1 MKTKKNILFLIENG
15 LSSKTV
21 SSLSNNQF
29 RLLVEKFKKLKKSEN
44 KEAFTQKLT
53 TTYEIPTADLEKGTT
68 IPEVPG
74 KKMVI
79 QKTPTGIKATP
90 TEGEVREDEED
101 SVTSQNVFS
110 KDVSQDYTGQEAPHD
125 ETSMQDDGMGDDSG
139 ENRSMMGM
147 AESEINE
154 KFESKAQQGLF
165 WARCNKCSSKNC
177 KWCKMA
183 KEFSDST
190 SEKQYKKM
198 PEKKHPEKTVKYKK
212 KETKK
217 NLQKFLEEKISQIVD
232 ENIDA
237 KMSKKDLIE
246 TLKKKS
252 KSMIIRRPKKMTMF
266 SDEAPMELPIG
277 KLYSIGKT
285 SK

>member
-15 LSSKTV
+15 LSSNTI

-29 RLLVEKFKKLKKSEN
+29 RLLVEKFKKYKKEESKEEWQKNVSQEVTYTAPVSDAAKGLAVPPSTDPKKRTMVSIEGGNLKVTQAESEMT
-44 KEAFTQKLT
+44 ED
-53 TTYEIPTADLEKGTT
+53 ADVDTLLNPDEFGGNEPVNYKNPEDYGTDNSVD
-68 IPEVPG
+68 PDGSLDGMP
-74 KKMVI
+74 
-79 QKTPTGIKATP
+79 Q
-90 TEGEVREDEED
+90 TEGEI
-101 SVTSQNVFS
+101 
-110 KDVSQDYTGQEAPHD
+110 K
-125 ETSMQDDGMGDDSG
+125 
-139 ENRSMMGM
+139 
-147 AESEINE
+147 E

-212 KETKK
+212 KETKE

>member
-21 SSLSNNQF
+21 SSLSDKQF
-29 RLLVEKFKKLKKSEN
+29 GLLVEKFKKYKKEES
-44 KEAFTQKLT
+44 KEEWQKNVSQEV
-53 TTYEIPTADLEKGTT
+53 TYTAPVSDAAKGL
-68 IPEVPG
+68 EVPPPTDP
-74 KKMVI
+74 KKRTMVS
-79 QKTPTGIKATP
+79 IKGGNLKVTQAESEMTEDADVDTLLNP
-90 TEGEVREDEED
+90 DEFGGNEPVNYKNPEDYGTDNSVDPDGSLDGMPQTEGEI
-101 SVTSQNVFS
+101 
-110 KDVSQDYTGQEAPHD
+110 K
-125 ETSMQDDGMGDDSG
+125 
-139 ENRSMMGM
+139 
-147 AESEINE
+147 E

-212 KETKK
+212 KETKE

-237 KMSKKDLIE
+237 KMSKKDLIK

>member
-21 SSLSNNQF
+21 SSLSDKQF
-29 RLLVEKFKKLKKSEN
+29 GLLVEKFKKYKKEES
-44 KEAFTQKLT
+44 KEEWQKNVSQEV
-53 TTYEIPTADLEKGTT
+53 TYTAPVSDAAKGL
-68 IPEVPG
+68 EVPPPTDP
-74 KKMVI
+74 KKRTMVSI
-79 QKTPTGIKATP
+79 EGGNLKVTQAESEMTEDADVDTLLNPDEFGGNEPVNYKNPEDYGTDNSVDPDGSLDGMP
-90 TEGEVREDEED
+90 QTEGEI
-101 SVTSQNVFS
+101 
-110 KDVSQDYTGQEAPHD
+110 K
-125 ETSMQDDGMGDDSG
+125 
-139 ENRSMMGM
+139 
-147 AESEINE
+147 E

-212 KETKK
+212 KETKE

>member
-44 KEAFTQKLT
+44 KEQTEVVTQVFDSSKPDEKAKLNQMLKD
-53 TTYEIPTADLEKGTT
+53 PTKLQGQN
-68 IPEVPG
+68 IEV
-74 KKMVI
+74 K
-79 QKTPTGIKATP
+79 
-90 TEGEVREDEED
+90 EDEED

-165 WARCNKCSSKNC
+165 WARCNKCSDKKC

-190 SEKQYKKM
+190 SKKDYKKM
-198 PEKKHPEKTVKYKK
+198 PEKIHPEKTVKDKK
-212 KETKK
+212 KKTNE
-217 NLQKFLEEKISQIVD
+217 NLEKFLEKKISEMVD
-232 ENIDA
+232 NNIQA
-237 KMSKKDLIE
+237 KMSKKDLIG
-246 TLKKKS
+246 TVKKKS

-266 SDEAPMELPIG
+266 SNEAPMELPIA
-277 KLYSIGKT
+277 KMFSIGK
-285 SK
+285 K

>member
-15 LSSKTV
+15 LSSRTI
-21 SSLSNNQF
+21 SSMSNKQVG
-29 RLLVEKFKKLKKSEN
+29 LLVEKFKKLKKSEN
-44 KEAFTQKLT
+44 KEQTQVVTQVFDSSKPDEKAKLNQMLKN
-53 TTYEIPTADLEKGTT
+53 PTKLQGQN
-68 IPEVPG
+68 IEV
-74 KKMVI
+74 K
-79 QKTPTGIKATP
+79 
-90 TEGEVREDEED
+90 EDEED

-110 KDVSQDYTGQEAPHD
+110 KDVSQEYTGQEAPHD

-165 WARCNKCSSKNC
+165 WARCNKCSDKKC

-190 SEKQYKKM
+190 SKKDYKKM
-198 PEKKHPEKTVKYKK
+198 PEKIHPEKTVKYKK
-212 KETKK
+212 KKTNE
-217 NLQKFLEEKISQIVD
+217 NLQKFLEDRIVNII
-232 ENIDA
+232 ENNIEP
-237 KMSKKDLIE
+237 KMTKKDLIN
-246 TLKKKS
+246 TIKKKS
-252 KSMIIRRPKKMTMF
+252 KKSDSMIIRRPKKLTMF

-277 KLYSIGKT
+277 KMFSIGK
-285 SK
+285 K

>member
-15 LSSKTV
+15 LSSKTI

-29 RLLVEKFKKLKKSEN
+29 RLLVEKFKKMKKSEN
-44 KEAFTQKLT
+44 KEAVTQKVT
-53 TTYEIPTADLEKGTT
+53 TTYEIPNSDLEKGTT

-79 QKTPTGIKATP
+79 QKTATGIKATP

-110 KDVSQDYTGQEAPHD
+110 KDVSQEYTGQQAPHD

-139 ENRSMMGM
+139 EDRSMMGM

-190 SEKQYKKM
+190 SKKQYKDM

-212 KETKK
+212 KETKE

-277 KLYSIGKT
+277 KLYSMGKT